1 MLPRLRG
8 MRDYDD
14 ITSALRAVQRNWQSG
29 YTCWVAFIIG
39 AEKVPVIN
47 ERWAEELGTGLPAW
61 KRQDRKQKRLANAVA
76 LSSPVLGRH
85 GVREVM
91 LMATPDALTMPEVS
105 PWHRQKWL
113 QRCPELSEFV
123 MLREPRPR
131 GDYAWTWRL
140 QEHIA
145 VGLARHFTRLVETS
159 DGSAVAKHTHHAVAL
174 YPMFGGVR
182 RQLRRI
188 LHSARKLWSVRTKR
202 PWPGPDPDHL
212 PAMIGFKPAKLAP
225 VRQHSQVVPR
235 KQDVYAAETAPLVEA
250 PAPAA
255 GLARR

>member
-1 MLPRLRG
+1 
-8 MRDYDD
+8 MREYED

-29 YTCWVAFIIG
+29 YTCWVSFILG
-39 AEKVPVIN
+39 SDKVPAIG

-61 KRQDRKQKRLANAVA
+61 KRQDRKQRHLANAVA
-76 LSSPVLGRH
+76 LSSPVLGRP

-91 LMATPDALTMPEVS
+91 LMATADALAMPEVS
-105 PWHRQKWL
+105 PWRRQKWL

-140 QEHIA
+140 QEHVA
-145 VGLARHFTRLVETS
+145 VGLARHFTRLVEEG
-159 DGSAVAKHTHHAVAL
+159 DASAVAKHTHHAVSL

-182 RQLRRI
+182 RQLKRI
-188 LHSARKLWSVRTKR
+188 LHSARKLWTARTKG
-202 PWPGPDPDHL
+202 PWPGPNPDHL
-212 PAMIGFKPAKLAP
+212 PAMIGFKPARVAP
-225 VRQHSQVVPR
+225 ARKGGQAVPR
-235 KQDVYAAETAPLVEA
+235 KQDVYAVETAPLVA
-250 PAPAA
+250 SPAPAA